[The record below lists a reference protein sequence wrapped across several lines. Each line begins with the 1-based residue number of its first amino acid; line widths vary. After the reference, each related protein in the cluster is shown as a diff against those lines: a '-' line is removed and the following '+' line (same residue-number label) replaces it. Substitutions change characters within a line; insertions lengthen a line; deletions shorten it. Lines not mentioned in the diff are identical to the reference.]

1 MRIIEPEEQIN
12 LVCAGSIPVEKAFKE
27 QDGTYFIRLDTQHC
41 YFKLSVRPEVG
52 VDCNPIWVFNVRTCT
67 LGIFDEDKMVEPVEL
82 EVIVIAKE
90 K

>member
-12 LVCAGSIPVEKAFKE
+12 LVRAGSIPKEKAFKE
-27 QDGTYFIRLDTQHC
+27 QDGTYFIVLDTQHC
-41 YFKLSVRPEVG
+41 YFKLSVIPELG
-52 VDCNPIWVFNVRTCT
+52 INYNPIWVFNVRTCT